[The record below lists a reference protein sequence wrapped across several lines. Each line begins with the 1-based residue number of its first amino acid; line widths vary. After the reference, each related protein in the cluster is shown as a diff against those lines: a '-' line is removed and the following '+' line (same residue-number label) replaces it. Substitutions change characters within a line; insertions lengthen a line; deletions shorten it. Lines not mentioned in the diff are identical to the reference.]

1 MESSTAA
8 RTDFI
13 KGKRKRIEKEERK
26 EVFGEIS
33 KSNWCKWIKIPPEM
47 QQTNSG
53 MEESRSVIASKLVLL
68 Q

>member
-1 MESSTAA
+1 MESSTGA

-33 KSNWCKWIKIPPEM
+33 KSNGCK
-47 QQTNSG
+47 
-53 MEESRSVIASKLVLL
+53 
-68 Q
+68 